1 MYFPNCSSEN
11 SETRKF
17 CSECGSLIV
26 RYCTQCSFANASTD
40 KFCGGCGKNL
50 SSPGIV
56 SPSEAEH
63 PDSSGKA
70 FSSYEIKD
78 LIDDTSQSKAKLEKK
93 KKKIEAENVSQDLI
107 DNIFGP
113 DEREIKKED
122 S

>member
-1 MYFPNCSSEN
+1 MYCSNCSTEN

-26 RYCTQCSFANASTD
+26 AFCSKCGFPNAPSD

-50 SSPGIV
+50 SAPDIIST
-56 SPSEAEH
+56 SETEH
-63 PDSSGKA
+63 PHSSGNSS
-70 FSSYEIKD
+70 SSYDIKD
-78 LIDDTSQSKAKLEKK
+78 LIDDTSKAKPEKK
-93 KKKIEAENVSQDLI
+93 KKKTETENVSQDLI

-113 DEREIKKED
+113 DESKNKEKE